1 MFLAH
6 SFRLR
11 DPWQREELGDGG
23 VRWSRVFHR
32 PTGLEVDDELWLV
45 CSGLPPGAG
54 VAMNTAPLTQPGH
67 DAPYQF
73 NVTALLADKNRIAIE
88 IPSPGLPPAA
98 SSLPP
103 SSAFPFD
110 VRLGVVGHS

>member
-23 VRWSRVFHR
+23 VRWSRGFHR
-32 PTGLEVDDELWLV
+32 PTGLEPDDELWLV
-45 CSGLPPGAG
+45 CSGLPAGAS
-54 VAMNTAPLTQPGH
+54 VAMNTAALTQPGH
-67 DAPYQF
+67 EGAYQF
-73 NVTALLADKNRIAIE
+73 NVTALLADKNRVAIE
-88 IPSPGLPPAA
+88 IPSSGPPPAA
-98 SSLPP
+98 SSLQP
-103 SSAFPFD
+103 SSVFPFD

>member
-11 DPWQREELGDGG
+11 DPWQRELLADGG

-32 PTGLEVDDELWLV
+32 PTGLEPDDELWLV
-45 CSGLPPGAG
+45 CSGLPPGAS
-54 VAMNTAPLTQPGH
+54 VAMNATPLTAPNP

-73 NVTALLADKNRIAIE
+73 HVTALLTEKNRIAID
-88 IPSPGLPPAA
+88 I
-98 SSLPP
+98 P
-103 SSAFPFD
+103 SSALQSSAASLQSLSAFPYD
-110 VRLGVVGHS
+110 VRLGVIGHS